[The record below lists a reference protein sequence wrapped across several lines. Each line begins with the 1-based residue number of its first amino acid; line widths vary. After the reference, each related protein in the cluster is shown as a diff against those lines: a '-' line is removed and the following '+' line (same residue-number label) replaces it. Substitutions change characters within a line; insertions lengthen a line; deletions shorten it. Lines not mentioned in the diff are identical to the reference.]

1 MLIAAMNDFISTNMW
16 SQSLFFYFGF
26 YKIKFVFESIP

>member
-1 MLIAAMNDFISTNMW
+1 MLIAAINAFISTNMW

-26 YKIKFVFESIP
+26 YKMKLVFESIP